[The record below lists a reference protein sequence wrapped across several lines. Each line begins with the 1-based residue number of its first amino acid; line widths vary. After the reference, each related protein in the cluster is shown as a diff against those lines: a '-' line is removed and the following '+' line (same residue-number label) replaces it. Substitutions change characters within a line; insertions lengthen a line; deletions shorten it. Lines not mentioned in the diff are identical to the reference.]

1 MGQCVQFG
9 NSYTHAHAHEGKT
22 DYLGRSFDG
31 IYAGNYFTILIIASY
46 NSIKWW
52 TPPPPD

>member
-1 MGQCVQFG
+1 MYNLGIRTRTFARTREQ
-9 NSYTHAHAHEGKT
+9 T

-31 IYAGNYFTILIIASY
+31 IYAGNYFTILIIANY